1 MGCMTSYAAIGFK
14 RRVFV
19 RERPLLVGVTLN
31 APGICSCCQSGLLQ
45 LKTAVGIVTITALD
59 HSFKDFVMKR
69 LVEIRFD
76 FVVTAHAKLRFAKL
90 Q

>member
-45 LKTAVGIVTITALD
+45 LKTAVGIVTITAFD
-59 HSFKDFVMKR
+59 HPFKDFVMKR